1 MPAWGLALLAGAVI
15 DVVAAAGGGVEA
27 ADTSADFRWPHHGMG
42 EIVLDTRIRDWVL
55 LPIFIIMVFFTMLRE
70 IGGRLMNASPKGEIK
85 AAQEMARIGRA
96 QMVRQQ
102 SSWIPETSFQRR
114 RAFYT
119 DKDKGVFLD
128 PTVTKQEKDPLAS
141 MTDPAMMMQQQKSMF
156 TVMLPQMVMMGIISY
171 FFSGFVMVKI
181 PLPLSLKFKGMT
193 QRGIDLQTLDVSFVS
208 SFSWYVL
215 VSVGISG
222 VMTLIMGRPSQVCVC
237 ARVFRARD
245 CLCVCIN
252 VRSIGQTHLWVSKV
266 CVAGA

>member
-1 MPAWGLALLAGAVI
+1 MASAGLV
-15 DVVAAAGGGVEA
+15 D
-27 ADTSADFRWPHHGMG
+27 SAEFRWPHHGMG

-70 IGGRLMNASPKGEIK
+70 IGGRLMNASPKGELK
-85 AAQEMARIGRA
+85 AAQETARIQRA

-102 SSWIPETSFQRR
+102 SSWISEASFQRR

-128 PTVTKQEKDPLAS
+128 PTVTKQEKDPLAAMS
-141 MTDPAMMMQQQKSMF
+141 DPAMMMQQQKSMF

-237 ARVFRARD
+237 MRVWGQER
-245 CLCVCIN
+245 VYIN
-252 VRSIGQTHLWVSKV
+252 
-266 CVAGA
+266 

>member
-15 DVVAAAGGGVEA
+15 DVVAAEGGGVEA